1 MCKDKYRTLINADIL
16 HGRYMK
22 VDFDFDEFNKRLKCV
37 KKVSLNRE
45 DWMKSDCTCSY
56 FHKHYYCYHIMAVA
70 VKNKLFEIPIKYIN
84 TQIEAN
90 KARGRK
96 SKMSKAL
103 EKDPNPPAKRRKVI
117 K

>member
-1 MCKDKYRTLINADIL
+1 
-16 HGRYMK
+16 
-22 VDFDFDEFNKRLKCV
+22 
-37 KKVSLNRE
+37 
-45 DWMKSDCTCSY
+45 
-56 FHKHYYCYHIMAVA
+56 MAVA

-103 EKDPNPPAKRRKVI
+103 EKDPNPPAKRRKVV